1 MGWGFHSKNAEPKRV
16 HALTY
21 FAMFIVVVIWVL
33 AVYVSA
39 VHPTP

>member
-1 MGWGFHSKNAEPKRV
+1 MGWGFHGKNPEPKRV

-33 AVYVSA
+33 AVWFTTFKPV
-39 VHPTP
+39 